1 MSERDNTIVNNAL
14 ETLQINHL
22 KNRFTSE
29 LSDGE
34 KQLVAIAKVIAQEAP
49 YILLDEPT
57 AFLDYP
63 NKIKV
68 LELLSQIAKEMNK
81 CILLSAHDI
90 DLCLEHYQNYLIV
103 NKEKQSLT
111 LFESPTKEELISSAF
126 NS

>member
-1 MSERDNTIVNNAL
+1 MTERDKTIVDDSL

-68 LELLSQIAKEMNK
+68 LELLSRIAREMNK

-90 DLCLEHYQNYLIV
+90 DLCLEHYENYLIV
-103 NKEKQSLT
+103 NKEQQSLT
-111 LFESPTKEELISSAF
+111 LLHNPTKEELIASAF
-126 NS
+126 S